1 MLVYLAERAAVV
13 VLIVRILYLIFV
25 QKKKETLED
34 GNDGSKRSRQDS
46 TRFKIKKIVNLII
59 CAVIAALGIS
69 SFVFIWN
76 YDGDGLLTFRWMT
89 VDGTVFSTAIAIIY
103 CVASIL
109 EMTKYTEI
117 TFNFV
122 YYLRLASAV
131 AEGLII
137 VVVLLSQLPFS
148 PQHMHI
154 LRYDM
159 FNMHIVIPVLT
170 IASFI
175 TNDSPI
181 GKLKARKLTPTQL
194 FVTLYCGEVIL
205 LIVTKLSA
213 EMIPSAFRTCSICP
227 CLRSYYRYCSFTDSA
242 FCSRSFFIGSTKSF
256 PGFGSKI

>member
-1 MLVYLAERAAVV
+1 MEND
-13 VLIVRILYLIFV
+13 RIEVI
-25 QKKKETLED
+25 ETAF
-34 GNDGSKRSRQDS
+34 KR
-46 TRFKIKKIVNLII
+46 RFKIKKIVNLII

-181 GKLKARKLTPTQL
+181 GKLKARKLTPGL
-194 FVTLYCGEVIL
+194 SFVTLYAAVVIL
-205 LIVTKLSA
+205 LIVTKIIPR
-213 EMIPSAFRTCSICP
+213 EMIPYAFMDVLNMPVLAIILS
-227 CLRSYYRYCSFTDSA
+227 LLFVYGLSFLLSFVFYRLNKKLSWMWFKNIA
-242 FCSRSFFIGSTKSF
+242 
-256 PGFGSKI
+256 SKKK